1 MDKRKRDAVA
11 ARLER
16 IRLNHD
22 GVLTPDDVV
31 KDARR
36 DSSPLHDQFEWDD
49 TVAAGKYRIEQ
60 ARELI
65 RTVTFTVTTTT
76 DVIQVPYYIRD
87 TSRDAKEQGY
97 TAVNEIKTKSEV
109 AYDALRYE
117 FSRAI
122 AVLERANNIADA
134 IGLGDELK
142 QLVVR
147 VRVIRDSFAQVA
159 AKT

>member
-11 ARLER
+11 ARLEK

-65 RTVTFTVTTTT
+65 RTVVFTVTTTT
-76 DVIQVPYYIRD
+76 DIIQTPYYIRN
-87 TSRDAKEQGY
+87 TSLDAKEQGY
-97 TAVNEIKTKSEV
+97 MAVKEIQTKSEV
-109 AYDALRYE
+109 AYEALRYE

-134 IGLGDELK
+134 IGLGDEIK

-147 VRVIRDSFAQVA
+147 VRVIRESFAQNA